1 MKNLPYLSRFYFFL
15 ALLWSLSPFL
25 GLAAQGVTVG
35 SNNPPHPSAG
45 LEVDFTNRGFLLPR
59 LTTAQRATIPTPT
72 PGLQIFNTTTQ
83 CVETYFSGGWRAT
96 ACECSTAPATPSA
109 ISGSSDFCVNQTGL
123 TYSVTPQADASNYT
137 WSIPPGATLVSG
149 QGSNSIA
156 LNLGS
161 QSGVISVTA
170 SNSCGTSA
178 ASSLTVNPSIPS
190 AVFTPLTGSINNAVT
205 FSGPAG
211 MSSYAWTFTGGTPA
225 TASTQNPQVTWTN
238 AGTYAVTLTVTN
250 SVGCT
255 ATLTQS
261 VVISLCQPL
270 TQTFTPC
277 GATGRLGPSQSQ
289 CNTAYGPGVVTVNNG
304 IQTWVVPQTGTYQI
318 TAAGARGGPGQ
329 YGFTGGNGGVI
340 QGTFTLTQGESIQL
354 LVGQMGL
361 QSTGTSTYAG
371 GGGGGGSYVV
381 RNSSLLIAGGGGG
394 GASGRTSGPNGGAAQ
409 SGNSGASA
417 IPHPSEPS
425 VAQAAGGNGGN
436 GGNAGTGNPTVDGS
450 GGAGYTGN
458 GNGST
463 GGFSYVNGG
472 AGGNGDGKGG
482 FGGGGSSGLTGSGYH
497 GGGGGGYSGGGG
509 GSNSGSATFGQG
521 GGGGGS
527 FNTGSNTSFS
537 ATNTGQGYITIT
549 RICP

>member
-1 MKNLPYLSRFYFFL
+1 MLQ
-15 ALLWSLSPFL
+15 
-25 GLAAQGVTVG
+25 AQGVTVG

-45 LEVDFTNRGFLLPR
+45 LDVDFTNRGFLLPR
-59 LTTAQRATIPTPT
+59 LTTAQRATIPSPT

-96 ACECSTAPATPSA
+96 ACECITAPSTPSA
-109 ISGSSDFCVNQTGL
+109 ISGPSSFCVNQNSV
-123 TYSVTPQADASNYT
+123 TYSVTPQADASQYT

-149 QGSNSIA
+149 QGSSSIVIH
-156 LNLGS
+156 LGS
-161 QSGVISVTA
+161 QSGVVSVTA
-170 SNSCGTSA
+170 SNSCGTSS

-190 AVFTPLTGSINNAVT
+190 ALFTPLTGSINNAVV

-211 MSSYAWTFTGGTPA
+211 MSSYAWTFTGGVPA

-238 AGTYAVTLTVTN
+238 AGTYAVSLTVTN
-250 SVGCT
+250 AVGCT
-255 ATLTQS
+255 TTLTQS
-261 VVISLCQPL
+261 VVISVCQPF

-289 CNTAYGPGVVTVNNG
+289 CNSTYGSGVVTVTNG
-304 IQTWVVPQTGTYQI
+304 IQTWVVPQTGNYQI

-340 QGTFTLTQGESIQL
+340 QGTFALTQGDVIQL
-354 LVGQMGL
+354 LAGQMGI
-361 QSTGTSTYAG
+361 QSTGTSQYAG

-381 RNSSLLIAGGGGG
+381 RNGSLLIAGGGGG

-409 SGNSGASA
+409 SGNSGGSA
-417 IPHPSEPS
+417 VPHTSEPS
-425 VAQAAGGNGGN
+425 VAQSAGGSGGN
-436 GGNAGTGNPTVDGS
+436 GGNAGTGNINVDGA

-463 GGFSYVNGG
+463 GGISFINGG

-482 FGGGGSSGLTGSGYH
+482 FGGGGSSGLSGSGYH

-509 GSNSGSATFGQG
+509 GSNSGSANFGQG